1 MKIFKVLDEKQVA
14 SVKSC
19 ITKCQ
24 WTDGKDS
31 ANGEAKNKK
40 SNFQIGG
47 NDRNFQPILDAVI
60 YAHQN
65 RAVEAYTF
73 RRELIDPRVSKYV
86 ENDQYDWHVDVAHL
100 ANRRT
105 DLSFTIFLSN
115 HTEYDGGELQINDG
129 AMKYTVRG
137 KSGEMI
143 VYPSGLLH
151 KVNKITKG
159 ERLVIVGW
167 LNSHIKLEEHRV
179 RLLEFQLELDR
190 LKNLIPI
197 NELDNLTRFYYQMA
211 RDYSS

>member
-1 MKIFKVLDEKQVA
+1 MKIFKVFDEQQV
-14 SVKSC
+14 KNIRDLINSC
-19 ITKCQ
+19 N
-24 WTDGKDS
+24 WTNGKNS
-31 ANGEAKNKK
+31 ANGDAKNKK

-47 NDRNFQPILDAVI
+47 ADPNFQPILQQI
-60 YAHQN
+60 IKAHQD
-65 RAVEAYTF
+65 ASVEAYTF
-73 RRELIDPRVSKYV
+73 RREIIDPRVSKYSAS
-86 ENDQYDWHVDVAHL
+86 DFYDWHVDVALL

-115 HTEYDGGELQINDG
+115 HDEYEGGDLQINDG
-129 AMKYTVRG
+129 NMNYTIKG

-167 LNSHIKLEEHRV
+167 LNSHIKIEEYRK

-190 LKNLIPI
+190 LKQILPI
-197 NELDNLTRFYYQMA
+197 NELENLTKLYYQLV